1 MPGLMNE
8 RLRWTLVF
16 WLFVLS
22 ATAYLDRVNVSIAAQ
37 AIQKEYQVSNV
48 ELGWVF
54 SAFVAGYALFQA
66 PGGRLADRFGPRWV
80 IGAGAL
86 WWSVFTAF
94 TALVPAG
101 AGFSL
106 AMLVSVR
113 FLLGAGEAVIY
124 PSANR
129 MVANWIPPAERGL
142 ANGVIF
148 AGVGVGA
155 GITPPLIVYV
165 MLNYGWR
172 WSFYTCAL
180 LGIGVG
186 FIWYLLARDAPRS
199 HPWMGARELAHI
211 EAGIPDSQDPTR
223 TIRTP
228 GWSAIAG
235 DRNLLTI
242 TASYFT
248 VGYAAYIFHTWFF
261 TYLTRVRGLDL
272 KSSAIYSM
280 LPFLAMAVG
289 SPVGGWISDRIAV
302 RYGKRA
308 GRCGVAAMAM
318 ALGAV
323 FLAAATQVASARLA
337 CMVLAGGAGA
347 LCLAQS
353 AYWAVTADIAGR
365 AAGAASGL
373 VNTGAQVGGVITASL
388 TPWIADRFGWTASFL
403 VAAALC
409 ALGALAWLAVDP
421 NASLQASRAGS
432 GEGDRHA

>member
-1 MPGLMNE
+1 MAGLMNE
-8 RLRWTLVF
+8 RLRWMLVF

-22 ATAYLDRVNVSIAAQ
+22 ATAYLDRVNVSIAAR
-37 AIQKEYQVSNV
+37 AIQEEYRISNV

-80 IGAGAL
+80 IGLGAL
-86 WWSVFTAF
+86 WWSVFTVL
-94 TALVPAG
+94 TALVPTG

-129 MVANWIPPAERGL
+129 MVANWIPTAERGL

-165 MLNYGWR
+165 MLHHGWR

-180 LGIGVG
+180 VGVCVG
-186 FIWYLLARDAPRS
+186 YIWYLLARDTPRS
-199 HPWMGARELAHI
+199 HPRMGARELARI
-211 EAGIPDSQDPTR
+211 EAGIPDSNAPAR
-223 TIRTP
+223 TL
-228 GWSAIAG
+228 GWGAIAG
-235 DRNLLTI
+235 DRNLLAI

-272 KSSAIYSM
+272 KSSAVYSM
-280 LPFLAMAVG
+280 LPFLAMAIG
-289 SPVGGWISDRIAV
+289 SPLGGGISDRIAA

-308 GRCGVAAMAM
+308 GRCGVAAVSM

-323 FLAAATQVASARLA
+323 FLAAATQVAGARLA
-337 CMVLAGGAGA
+337 CIVLAGGAGA

-353 AYWAVTADIAGR
+353 AYFAVTADIAGR
-365 AAGAASGL
+365 SAGAASGL
-373 VNTGAQVGGVITASL
+373 VNTGAQAGGVITASL

-403 VAAALC
+403 IAAALC

-421 NASLQASRAGS
+421 NASLEASRNGS
-432 GEGDRHA
+432 GEGGTHA